1 MHVSHDAVIAGPITA
16 YPFVAQSTK
25 GIAMS
30 VRRSL
35 AWAFSGQFIAFA
47 VQFAG
52 TIVIARLLSPSEIG
66 IYAIAM
72 AALGI
77 IQVVTTFGIA
87 SYIIRE
93 TELAPGALEGAF
105 TVNTILVLSLTLL
118 LGGLS
123 FAAGPVLGAPQAG
136 SVLRILALSNLLA
149 IFNFR
154 PTAMLQREMQFK
166 QLSAITVATGV
177 IQTVATVGFALAGA
191 SFMSPAYA
199 ALVSGLAVTTL
210 TLIVGRQYNGFRLS
224 LTGWRPITTF
234 GLQMMSVSGVAML
247 AGKLSDLL
255 LGRILG
261 VTALG
266 LYGRASGLSGLI
278 FGNLYGTATRV
289 VFVQLSKDYRDGG
302 DWQKTYLRSFA
313 MITAFM
319 WPFLMGL
326 AILSRP
332 TILILFGERWLPAAL
347 PLSALM
353 IAQFIG
359 VAFGMN
365 WELFVLRGETGKQA
379 KFEVARMLF
388 GLPIFA
394 LGCIYGLFAAALAK
408 IAEALIGLVLYYP
421 HVRRLAEIGPREIPA
436 IYRDSALLTVA
447 ATMPSIVTMVFYDWS
462 PHTPVPIVAAAVG
475 LGVLLWFGLIFLMG
489 HPLRDE
495 LSMLHRKITAR
506 ARS

>member
-1 MHVSHDAVIAGPITA
+1 
-16 YPFVAQSTK
+16 
-25 GIAMS
+25 MS

-52 TIVIARLLSPSEIG
+52 TIAIARLLSPSEIG

-93 TELAPGALEGAF
+93 AELAPGTLEGAF

-118 LGGLS
+118 LAGLS

-149 IFNFR
+149 ILNFR
-154 PTAMLQREMQFK
+154 PSAMLQRGMQFK
-166 QLSAITVATGV
+166 QLSLITVTSGLV
-177 IQTVATVGFALAGA
+177 QTASTVGFALAGA
-191 SFMSPAYA
+191 SYMSPAYA
-199 ALVSGLAVTTL
+199 SLISGVAVTTMTLALGRRHIGFGL
-210 TLIVGRQYNGFRLS
+210 TLAN
-224 LTGWRPITTF
+224 WRPITTF

-247 AGKLSDLL
+247 TGKLSDLI
-255 LGRILG
+255 LGRMLG

-266 LYGRASGLSGLI
+266 LYGRASSLSSII
-278 FGNLYGTATRV
+278 FDNLYGTATRV
-289 VFVQLSKDYRDGG
+289 VFVQLSKDYRERGT
-302 DWQKTYLRSFA
+302 WQATYLRSFA

-319 WPFLMGL
+319 WPLLIGL

-332 TILILFGERWLPAAL
+332 AVLILFGERWLPAAL
-347 PLSALM
+347 PLAALM
-353 IAQFIG
+353 VAQFIG

-365 WELFVLRGETGKQA
+365 WELFVLRGETGRQA
-379 KFEVARMLF
+379 KYEVARLLL
-388 GLPIFA
+388 GVPIFA
-394 LGCIYGLFAAALAK
+394 LGCVYGLLTAALAK
-408 IAEALIGLVLYYP
+408 IADALIGLILYYP

-436 IYRDSALLTVA
+436 IYRDSGLLTLV
-447 ATMPSIVTMVFYDWS
+447 ATMPSLVTMIVYDWS
-462 PHTPVPIVAAAVG
+462 PRTPFPIIAAAVA
-475 LGVLLWFGLIFLMG
+475 LGIALWFGLIFLMG
-489 HPLRDE
+489 HPLREE
-495 LSMLHRKITAR
+495 LLMLRRNIRTAR
-506 ARS
+506 AA

>member
-1 MHVSHDAVIAGPITA
+1 
-16 YPFVAQSTK
+16 
-25 GIAMS
+25 MS

-52 TIVIARLLSPSEIG
+52 TIAIARLLSPSEIG

-93 TELAPGALEGAF
+93 TELPPGTLEVAF
-105 TVNTILVLSLTLL
+105 TINTILILSLTLL
-118 LGGLS
+118 LAGLS

-149 IFNFR
+149 ILNFR

-166 QLSAITVATGV
+166 QLSFITVTTGV
-177 IQTVATVGFALAGA
+177 VQTASTVGFALAGA

-199 ALVSGLAVTTL
+199 SLISGVAVTTL
-210 TLIVGRQYNGFRLS
+210 TLILGRRHIGFRLS
-224 LTGWRPITTF
+224 LAGWRPITTF

-247 AGKLSDLL
+247 TGKLSDLL
-255 LGRILG
+255 LGRIMG

-266 LYGRASGLSGLI
+266 LYGRASGLSGII
-278 FGNLYGTATRV
+278 FDALYGTATRV
-289 VFVQLSKDYRDGG
+289 VFVQLSKDYRENG
-302 DWQKTYLRSFA
+302 DWRATYLRSFS

-319 WPFLMGL
+319 WPLLIGL
-326 AILSRP
+326 AVLSRP
-332 TILILFGERWLPAAL
+332 AVLILFGERWLPAAL

-353 IAQFIG
+353 VAQFIG

-365 WELFVLRGETGKQA
+365 WELFVLRGETGRQA
-379 KFEVARMLF
+379 KYEVTRLLLGVPIFAVGCLF
-388 GLPIFA
+388 GLLP
-394 LGCIYGLFAAALAK
+394 AAIAK
-408 IAEALIGLVLYYP
+408 IADALIGLIVYYP
-421 HVRRLAEIGPREIPA
+421 HVRRLAEIGPREIPT
-436 IYRDSALLTVA
+436 IYRNSALLTVVATIPSA
-447 ATMPSIVTMVFYDWS
+447 ATMIYYDWS
-462 PHTPVPIVAAAVG
+462 PRTPFPVIAAAVA
-475 LGVLLWFGLIFLMG
+475 LGIMLWFGLIVLMR
-489 HPLRDE
+489 HPIRDE
-495 LSMLHRKITAR
+495 LLLLYGKINRRR
-506 ARS
+506 AVS